1 MESKD
6 ELKEIDIKK
15 RTCYYF
21 DQVMR
26 VKDIDFSDILLDE
39 NSYKRCKNILI
50 YDTSYNIFMGTKPLH
65 ISYDEIDG
73 FIRYLVLIASER
85 YNKIYDRV
93 RYVIT
98 KKWSITD
105 FISH

>member
-1 MESKD
+1 
-6 ELKEIDIKK
+6 
-15 RTCYYF
+15 
-21 DQVMR
+21 MR
-26 VKDIDFSDILLDE
+26 VRYSDFSDILLDE

-85 YNKIYDRV
+85 YDKIYDRV